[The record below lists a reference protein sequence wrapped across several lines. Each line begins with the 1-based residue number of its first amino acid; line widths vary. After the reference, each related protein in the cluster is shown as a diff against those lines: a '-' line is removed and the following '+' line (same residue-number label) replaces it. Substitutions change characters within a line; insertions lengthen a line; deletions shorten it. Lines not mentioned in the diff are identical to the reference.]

1 MVNYLE
7 NPVII
12 GALNNFVVL
21 IISAFALSF
30 LMRGFFFKFL
40 KVKASFGSKI
50 LVRIH
55 TQIDRYYT
63 IGIIEDGFLVFR
75 TRTKSNRRVV
85 LPNGA
90 IYRSIGVYWIDVDE
104 EKNCVI
110 KPNMEV
116 VSGFDADRYNSL
128 YLRALYRPAI
138 QDANAKIMM
147 ILVVFACLFAL
158 GGLIVSAIV
167 MNKTN
172 IVLANTEVMRNFLV
186 NMTISIR

>member
-1 MVNYLE
+1 MVNYLD
-7 NPVII
+7 NPILLSL
-12 GALNNFVVL
+12 LNNFVVL
-21 IISAFALSF
+21 VIALLALSF

-63 IGIIEDGFLVFR
+63 IGVIEDGFLVFK
-75 TRTKSNRRVV
+75 TRSKSNRRVV

-110 KPNMEV
+110 KPNMDV

-138 QDANAKIMM
+138 QDANAKIMFFL
-147 ILVVFACLFAL
+147 IIFACLFAL

-172 IVLANTEVMRNFLV
+172 VILANTEVMRSFLV